1 MLQDAA
7 DAPDDAAALAV
18 FEAAATP
25 APALRSAADFAD
37 APQPEPILWRDSG
50 PTKRTGEP
58 DAVLSVGECAILA
71 SAGGFGKS
79 TLTLEL
85 ATAAVTAD
93 LSEPSGARL
102 PCPALTGTHR
112 FRQNRH
118 EGRAGLRASS
128 PALRSP
134 KYAWL
139 GFKGSP
145 MNDQKYQVAL
155 SFAGEE
161 RAYVEEVARHLQDRS
176 IAVFYDGFATV
187 ELWGR
192 SGTEAFDDAFGRQS
206 AYVVMFISAAYV
218 SKAWPRHERRSALS
232 RMIQEQHEYILP
244 VRFDDSCVPG
254 LPADILYCRARDH
267 TPAQLAGKIASKL
280 GIKPFDGKASQVPPP
295 RMTSPTGEVVFDYS
309 SHNGRYIIG
318 SGMLEFETKWTKA
331 SDTSIYVYNDPPS
344 INGVALAQ
352 GCESISQVESAESL
366 DYTSRTRTPSLG
378 QIVVLRNTEG
388 FYAAV
393 HVIEIKDN
401 SRHDDR
407 DELRFR
413 YAIQSDGS
421 DNFTEFP
428 ITADADSI
436 SGHGSLS
443 EAEGEVGP
451 KPRG

>member
-1 MLQDAA
+1 
-7 DAPDDAAALAV
+7 
-18 FEAAATP
+18 
-25 APALRSAADFAD
+25 
-37 APQPEPILWRDSG
+37 
-50 PTKRTGEP
+50 
-58 DAVLSVGECAILA
+58 
-71 SAGGFGKS
+71 
-79 TLTLEL
+79 
-85 ATAAVTAD
+85 
-93 LSEPSGARL
+93 
-102 PCPALTGTHR
+102 
-112 FRQNRH
+112 
-118 EGRAGLRASS
+118 
-128 PALRSP
+128 
-134 KYAWL
+134 
-139 GFKGSP
+139 
-145 MNDQKYQVAL
+145 MNQKYQVAL

-176 IAVFYDGFATV
+176 IAVFYDDFETV
-187 ELWGR
+187 RLWGR
-192 SGTEAFDDAFGRQS
+192 SGTEAFDDVFGRQS

-232 RMIQEQHEYILP
+232 RMIREQHEYILP

-254 LPADILYCRARDH
+254 LPADILYYRARDH

-280 GIKPFDGKASQVPPP
+280 GIKPFEGKASQVPPP

-318 SGMLEFETKWTKA
+318 SGMLEFETMWTKA
-331 SDTSIYVYNDPPS
+331 SDTSISVYNDPPS

-436 SGHGSLS
+436 SG
-443 EAEGEVGP
+443 VGP
-451 KPRG
+451 KPSGCQVPGMALEETVCPICGAPATLLSTGEPKAVRRINSTCAAGLYDITFQAELLLARPDLVRADDGVAIEEWLNSQRSGDGDNPPCLTMDDIRRITGQPHL